1 MEQQTDAF
9 AGQQLQQQLEERGIQ
24 CVTGCGIAA
33 IREHDVVLED
43 GRAFAASRVVLATG
57 VRPNIQLAQRS
68 GLACRR
74 GIVVDHQLATALPGL
89 ARLAN
94 AAKLTVRPGDWWRL
108 VCARLRCWPGGYAAR
123 RRRIFT
129 GRIAV
134 PA

>member
-57 VRPNIQLAQRS
+57 VRPTFSWRSVAAWRVGAALLLTVSWLQRCR
-68 GLACRR
+68 GLA
-74 GIVVDHQLATALPGL
+74 P
-89 ARLAN
+89 LAN
-94 AAKLTVRPGDWWRL
+94 AAKLTVRPGTGGTL
-108 VCARLRCWPGGYAAR
+108 SAPG
-123 RRRIFT
+123 
-129 GRIAV
+129 
-134 PA
+134 